1 MLESIYLNDIK
12 LLKSSY
18 PFKLEVICKPFT
30 VGSDVN
36 ENSYN
41 LKVIVDFDKSYPTK
55 CRPRI
60 VYEPISDIT

>member
-1 MLESIYLNDIK
+1 M
-12 LLKSSY
+12 LKSSY

-41 LKVIVDFDKSYPTK
+41 VKVIVDFEKAYPSK
-55 CRPRI
+55 AKPKVI
-60 VYEPISDIT
+60 FEPISDIT

>member
-1 MLESIYLNDIK
+1 MK

-18 PFKLEVICKPFT
+18 PFKLEVVCKPFT
-30 VGSDVN
+30 FGSDVN

-41 LKVIVDFDKSYPTK
+41 LKIIVDFVKNYPLEGK
-55 CRPRI
+55 PKI